1 MRNLHQTHL
10 IEVNQLTNP
19 DTESCM
25 EASLQLERKAIR
37 LSDFVQN
44 SKQLSIPVGI
54 DKYISLFFFRKK

>member
-1 MRNLHQTHL
+1 MRNLHQTQL
-10 IEVNQLTNP
+10 IEVNRLINP
-19 DTESCM
+19 DTESSM

-54 DKYISLFFFRKK
+54 DKYISLFFF